1 MVAAGFPDDR
11 DGRHRDDSRTQ
22 RRDNPEDTPQAQKRD
37 WRTRQ
42 PCDSTRTYR
51 SAKEQLNGPCSIH
64 GFRNER
70 GELRSGHTL
79 RNCRSFN
86 ELAEEKSRSAT
97 TAAQPL
103 ASIAVGPIAH
113 DAPPAPPLP
122 SRQVSVIQQ
131 RRRTPEAGEQ
141 YPEAD
146 DRIYMIQ
153 EGRPANRQQKQVTR
167 QVFLAASSHPAV
179 LEYLCG

>member
-22 RRDNPEDTPQAQKRD
+22 QRDNPEDVPQSQKRD

-42 PCDSTRTYR
+42 PRDNTRTYR
-51 SAKEQLNGPCSIH
+51 SAKEQLDGPCSIH

-86 ELAEEKSRSAT
+86 ELAEEKRRSAAI
-97 TAAQPL
+97 AAQPL
-103 ASIAVGPIAH
+103 VSIAVRTIAH
-113 DAPPAPPLP
+113 DAPPAPA
-122 SRQVSVIQQ
+122 I
-131 RRRTPEAGEQ
+131 
-141 YPEAD
+141 
-146 DRIYMIQ
+146 
-153 EGRPANRQQKQVTR
+153 PAR
-167 QVFLAASSHPAV
+167 
-179 LEYLCG
+179 